1 MRPERQAAEEAM
13 AQRYAEGIRTNGDHT
28 GEFWRDLNWE
38 IVERW
43 SRTALQ
49 RVKARAWQI
58 IECAHSPVS
67 RDRTPDGWRCSM
79 CGQIVESV
87 AKETE
92 Q

>member
-1 MRPERQAAEEAM
+1 MTPARQAAEEAM

-28 GEFWRDLNWE
+28 GQFWRDLNWE

-58 IECAHSPVS
+58 VDAS
-67 RDRTPDGWRCSM
+67 R
-79 CGQIVESV
+79 
-87 AKETE
+87 
-92 Q
+92 